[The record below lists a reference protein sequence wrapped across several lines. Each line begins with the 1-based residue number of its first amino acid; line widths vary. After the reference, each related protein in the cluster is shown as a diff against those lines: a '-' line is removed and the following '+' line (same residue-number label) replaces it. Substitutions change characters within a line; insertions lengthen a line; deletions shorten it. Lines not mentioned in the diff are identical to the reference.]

1 MNTQGLNIG
10 KHKQDNDKTG
20 GSNQNMM
27 SSGNGLWEMEFPL
40 VFIMVTAA
48 GRCKNNPLC
57 FK

>member
-20 GSNQNMM
+20 GSNQNTM

-48 GRCKNNPLC
+48 
-57 FK
+57 